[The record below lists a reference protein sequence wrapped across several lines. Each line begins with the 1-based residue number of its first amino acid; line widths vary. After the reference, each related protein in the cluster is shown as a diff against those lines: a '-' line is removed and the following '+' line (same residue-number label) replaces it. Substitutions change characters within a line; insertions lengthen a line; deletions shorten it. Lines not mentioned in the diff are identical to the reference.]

1 MSAKK
6 VAGYPVSKEQYKIKI
21 TDHILDNLYGH
32 IGITEVERK
41 LEKLPLFKRLHNISQ
56 LGLTNWI
63 FPCAL
68 HTRYVHSFGVMHVA
82 YTMAL
87 HINENC
93 GGFFTDTELQIIR
106 ITGMLHD
113 IGHYPLSHNIE
124 TAYKNGN
131 REKIFFENTPVRDFL
146 EQLVGCPKFLH
157 PDAPQDMQQTKG
169 SEYLKGFSGSGGYH
183 HEAIGGH
190 ILTHN
195 KEIHNII
202 KENLVLIKDSNGNKF
217 LNPEFVPKRNNKPI
231 RKKYTIDEIT
241 KHLMEMIAAIVIG
254 NYEYST
260 SEYEYED
267 KYSVMLQLIHSELDA
282 DNLDYSLRDATF
294 SGTSYGF
301 TDLSVLLNCL
311 TVEKL
316 TLPDYLTKIDEDGRT
331 VGNRTV
337 YVMGILPKGIGCVE
351 QFFHNKYL
359 AYSHMILS
367 KYVSILE
374 AMILHWAT
382 VYLPADA
389 IYGSEGNVKKDKGLM
404 SLVKAEESSEEF
416 LRFTDAYVMR
426 EFSNLYDRQ
435 ESQPIGLFLRPS
447 ALAKTILS
455 RLTRYIAFDL
465 EDSGEELCVDWEDEK
480 IVKAIKG
487 TDLYKEFE
495 SVYRKF
501 ESMPISEYY
510 TDKNAKELFAYRF
523 ETYTMTKQIP
533 INIFCKEYILDM
545 DSPET
550 VVNKH
555 FYRLA
560 NGVPIL
566 PKDRK
571 DYELRIEEG
580 HAILD
585 NIPQLV
591 VDIKSSSMRRVYMQK
606 LVYLRKYKIEDYSK
620 EDYSE

>member
-21 TDHILDNLYGH
+21 ADHILDNLYGH

-41 LEKLPLFKRLHNISQ
+41 LERLPIFKRLHGISQ

-68 HTRYVHSFGVMHVA
+68 HTRYVHSLGVMHVA
-82 YTMAL
+82 YNMAL

-106 ITGMLHD
+106 IAGMLHD

-131 REKIFFENTPVRDFL
+131 RERSFFENTHVGEFI
-146 EQLVGCPKFLH
+146 EQLVGCPQFLH
-157 PDAPQDMQQTKG
+157 PNASQDKQTTKG
-169 SEYLKGFSGSGGYH
+169 LEYLKGFSGSKGYH
-183 HEAIGGH
+183 HEAVGGY

-202 KENLVLIKDSNGNKF
+202 KENFILIKDSTNNKF
-217 LNPEFVPKRNNKPI
+217 LNPEFVPKQSTQ
-231 RKKYTIDEIT
+231 KKYTIDTIT
-241 KHLMEMIAAIVIG
+241 DHLLEMIAAIVIG
-254 NYEYST
+254 NYEYDT

-311 TVEKL
+311 TVKKL
-316 TLPDYLTKIDEDGRT
+316 TLPNLTKTGEGNGTI
-331 VGNRTV
+331 GNRTV

-351 QFFHNKYL
+351 QFFYNKYL

-382 VYLPADA
+382 VYLPANA
-389 IYGSEGNVKKDKGLM
+389 RYGVEGIVEKDKGLK
-404 SLVKAEESSEEF
+404 SLVEADESREEF
-416 LRFTDAYVMR
+416 LRFTDAYVMQ
-426 EFSNLYDRQ
+426 EFNNLYD
-435 ESQPIGLFLRPS
+435 SQNSEQAGLFLRPS

-455 RLTRYIAFDL
+455 RLTKYVAFDL
-465 EDSGEELCVDWEDEK
+465 EDSGEELFVGWEDKK
-480 IVKAIKG
+480 IVDCIKK
-487 TDLYKEFE
+487 TDLYKGFE
-495 SVYRKF
+495 NVFRKF
-501 ESMPISEYY
+501 ENVSVSEYY
-510 TDKNAKELFAYRF
+510 TREDAKELFAYRF
-523 ETYTMTKQIP
+523 ETYSMTKQVP
-533 INIFCKEYILDM
+533 LEIFCKDYILNT
-545 DSPET
+545 DSMET
-550 VVNKH
+550 IVNKH

-560 NGVPIL
+560 NGIPIL
-566 PKDRK
+566 PRDKK
-571 DYELRIEEG
+571 DYELRMEEG
-580 HAILD
+580 QAILD
-585 NIPQLV
+585 DIPQLV
-591 VDIKSSSMRRVYMQK
+591 VDVKSSSMRRVYMQK
-606 LVYLRKYKIEDYSK
+606 LVYLRKYKIQDYSK
-620 EDYSE
+620 EGYSK